1 MSPLFTSSS
10 SFFPS
15 RPIITSGN
23 VLLVQFVSD
32 LSVTSDGF
40 IAHYTSVTPGTQ
52 VSRADAG
59 AGTRAIPPKPA
70 GKPTPP
76 ELPATTAKPPAT
88 TVKYVPTERPRPV
101 KPNRG
106 RGQGSTGQDRRVPVN
121 GSNGRRPGRWRYVH
135 AKACVWTC
143 SRCDLHLW
151 CAFLCILSIFSPSKS
166 PLCQSL

>member
-1 MSPLFTSSS
+1 MTPLFNSSS

-15 RPIITSGN
+15 RPIISSGN

-40 IAHYTSVTPGTQ
+40 IARYTSVTPGTQ

-59 AGTRAIPPKPA
+59 AGTRVIPRKPA
-70 GKPTPP
+70 VKPSLPN
-76 ELPATTAKPPAT
+76 LPATTTKPPPT
-88 TVKYVPTERPRPV
+88 TAKYVPTEKPRPV

-121 GSNGRRPGRWRYVH
+121 GSNGRRPGR
-135 AKACVWTC
+135 
-143 SRCDLHLW
+143 
-151 CAFLCILSIFSPSKS
+151 
-166 PLCQSL
+166 